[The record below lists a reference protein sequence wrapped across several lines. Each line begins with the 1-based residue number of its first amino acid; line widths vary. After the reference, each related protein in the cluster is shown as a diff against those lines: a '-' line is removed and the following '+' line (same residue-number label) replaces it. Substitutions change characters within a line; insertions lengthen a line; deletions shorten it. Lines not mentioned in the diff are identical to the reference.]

1 MKSAKL
7 YILALS
13 FISLSRSVSL
23 NVIARGLFLLPF
35 ILLIIISFFQ
45 FNQKLKELFLHSFL
59 ILALIYAPPPSDK
72 ICFSPF
78 KHDNVNETDYKK
90 LHDAGLPNTIGKGK
104 MGMYPQLFQKKY
116 LGFEFIKRQQKQDD
130 FVSLIFLIIKIS
142 FSLLAII
149 SLIKL
154 GYSSK
159 VRLTRLRE
167 IEESFLYEKYRFN
180 VLTDKF
186 DDLFSSEGEQRFMKD
201 QDQIISRDIIR
212 VIWR

>member
-1 MKSAKL
+1 MSKSSYKNS
-7 YILALS
+7 I
-13 FISLSRSVSL
+13 FIKKYFGSVFLKRQKKQESSVSL
-23 NVIARGLFLLPF
+23 F
-35 ILLIIISFFQ
+35 
-45 FNQKLKELFLHSFL
+45 
-59 ILALIYAPPPSDK
+59 
-72 ICFSPF
+72 
-78 KHDNVNETDYKK
+78 
-90 LHDAGLPNTIGKGK
+90 
-104 MGMYPQLFQKKY
+104 
-116 LGFEFIKRQQKQDD
+116 
-130 FVSLIFLIIKIS
+130 FLIIKIC
-142 FSLLAII
+142 FSILAIT

>member
-1 MKSAKL
+1 MIYSVKYLVLNLSKSFYKNS
-7 YILALS
+7 I
-13 FISLSRSVSL
+13 FI
-23 NVIARGLFLLPF
+23 
-35 ILLIIISFFQ
+35 
-45 FNQKLKELFLHSFL
+45 
-59 ILALIYAPPPSDK
+59 
-72 ICFSPF
+72 
-78 KHDNVNETDYKK
+78 
-90 LHDAGLPNTIGKGK
+90 
-104 MGMYPQLFQKKY
+104 KKY
-116 LGFEFIKRQQKQDD
+116 FGSVFIKRQQKQDN
-130 FVSLIFLIIKIS
+130 FVSLIFLIMKIS

-159 VRLTRLRE
+159 VRLIRLRE

-180 VLTDKF
+180 LLTDKF

>member
-1 MKSAKL
+1 MSKSFYKNS
-7 YILALS
+7 I
-13 FISLSRSVSL
+13 FI
-23 NVIARGLFLLPF
+23 
-35 ILLIIISFFQ
+35 
-45 FNQKLKELFLHSFL
+45 
-59 ILALIYAPPPSDK
+59 
-72 ICFSPF
+72 
-78 KHDNVNETDYKK
+78 
-90 LHDAGLPNTIGKGK
+90 
-104 MGMYPQLFQKKY
+104 KKY
-116 LGFEFIKRQQKQDD
+116 FGSVFIKRQQKQDN
-130 FVSLIFLIIKIS
+130 FVSLIFLIIKMC

-167 IEESFLYEKYRFN
+167 IEDSFLYEKYRFN
-180 VLTDKF
+180 VLADKF

>member
-1 MKSAKL
+1 MINSVKFQSLKLSKS
-7 YILALS
+7 
-13 FISLSRSVSL
+13 F
-23 NVIARGLFLLPF
+23 
-35 ILLIIISFFQ
+35 
-45 FNQKLKELFLHSFL
+45 
-59 ILALIYAPPPSDK
+59 
-72 ICFSPF
+72 
-78 KHDNVNETDYKK
+78 YKNSIF
-90 LHDAGLPNTIGKGK
+90 H
-104 MGMYPQLFQKKY
+104 KKN
-116 LGFEFIKRQQKQDD
+116 LGPVFIKRQQKQDD
-130 FVSLIFLIIKIS
+130 FVLLIFLIIKIC

-167 IEESFLYEKYRFN
+167 IEDSFLYEKYRFN
-180 VLTDKF
+180 VLTNKF

>member
-1 MKSAKL
+1 MSKTYYKNS
-7 YILALS
+7 IL
-13 FISLSRSVSL
+13 I
-23 NVIARGLFLLPF
+23 
-35 ILLIIISFFQ
+35 
-45 FNQKLKELFLHSFL
+45 
-59 ILALIYAPPPSDK
+59 
-72 ICFSPF
+72 
-78 KHDNVNETDYKK
+78 
-90 LHDAGLPNTIGKGK
+90 
-104 MGMYPQLFQKKY
+104 KKY
-116 LGFEFIKRQQKQDD
+116 FGSVFLKRQQKQDN

-159 VRLTRLRE
+159 VRLTRLKE
-167 IEESFLYEKYRFN
+167 IEDSFSYEKYRFN
-180 VLTDKF
+180 VFTNKF

>member
-1 MKSAKL
+1 MIYSVKYQVLNLSKS
-7 YILALS
+7 
-13 FISLSRSVSL
+13 F
-23 NVIARGLFLLPF
+23 
-35 ILLIIISFFQ
+35 
-45 FNQKLKELFLHSFL
+45 
-59 ILALIYAPPPSDK
+59 
-72 ICFSPF
+72 
-78 KHDNVNETDYKK
+78 YKNSIF
-90 LHDAGLPNTIGKGK
+90 H
-104 MGMYPQLFQKKY
+104 KKY
-116 LGFEFIKRQQKQDD
+116 LESVFIKRQQKQDN

-167 IEESFLYEKYRFN
+167 IEESFSYEKYRFN
-180 VLTDKF
+180 VLATRF
-186 DDLFSSEGEQRFMKD
+186 DDLFSFEGEQRFMKD